1 MQGISYSSKI
11 NNNENWWI
19 DEPLDD
25 EESTNIKI
33 YDLITYPSDFTVNTI
48 FEKLNNGTISIP
60 PFQRNYVWDK
70 KQASKLIESLI
81 IGLPVPQMFFF
92 EEEDKS
98 LIIDGQ
104 QRLLSLFYFMHGRI
118 PKQGKRASL
127 RKTIIEKGN
136 LNEELLEDNNYF
148 EDFKLKLINNYELNG
163 LDYETLGKYKEKFKS
178 RPIRIM
184 HIKQLAPNEE
194 DKESSMFEI
203 FDRLNTGGSNLSDQE
218 IRMIIYYSDFYK
230 MIDELNIDI
239 KWRKLLDKEELD
251 LRFKDFEILLRCIAI
266 ANDFPNYKSAMKTFL
281 NSYSHKAKFF
291 KKDEIKKLKNEFEIF
306 INSFEMIDNETDK
319 KYFQIGAIDAMYY
332 VWLENFRKNNIIKI
346 TYDIEEIIKKDI
358 ADFQK
363 TNRSTTSK
371 DSIEKRIEIVKRRL
385 ENEQHN

>member
-1 MQGISYSSKI
+1 MSEIVENPKLKLKSIYELLCNEEGKPESFFIPSYQRGYRWTEQQVKDLLNDIWEFHQNVKLRKNDGFYCLQPIVVKKSK
-11 NNNENWWI
+11 NKN
-19 DEPLDD
+19 
-25 EESTNIKI
+25 
-33 YDLITYPSDFTVNTI
+33 YD
-48 FEKLNNGTISIP
+48 
-60 PFQRNYVWDK
+60 WD
-70 KQASKLIESLI
+70 
-81 IGLPVPQMFFF
+81 V
-92 EEEDKS
+92 
-98 LIIDGQ
+98 IDGQ

-136 LNEELLEDNNYF
+136 LNEELLGDDNYF

-184 HIKQLAPNEE
+184 HIKQLAANEE

-218 IRMIIYYSDFYK
+218 IRMNIYYSDFYK

-306 INSFEMIDNETDK
+306 INSF
-319 KYFQIGAIDAMYY
+319 F
-332 VWLENFRKNNIIKI
+332 
-346 TYDIEEIIKKDI
+346 
-358 ADFQK
+358 
-363 TNRSTTSK
+363 
-371 DSIEKRIEIVKRRL
+371 
-385 ENEQHN
+385 